1 MTPVKKRLVREKAIF
16 ILLPILL
23 FGLLLRGL
31 NSTFGS
37 PSLYILNDEAI
48 AHLSAFNMIAQ
59 KTPVSLANYTPLGA
73 YIQIPFLVISFFL
86 MKILGLVNS
95 ASDFEFFVLANEG
108 YFLFI
113 PRLISALFG
122 TLTIIVIYRISRLLF
137 EKKQVALI
145 GAFLGAV
152 SFNLVHISHF
162 GRPWSASLFF
172 SSLAIYLALKRSVF
186 GSILFLAVSFGF
198 HQGTILLLPLIVF
211 LLRRTGLKNLV
222 FPGALGL
229 LAILGLGS
237 LTLETGLVRAIENG
251 QSLLRPKTIIVDFFL
266 QKEVAFSSLI
276 FTLKNNLAFYF
287 LKNLLTTDGLILI
300 FSLLAMKELVK
311 KEPFRTLIVYLLV
324 YFISA
329 SLFFY
334 PLLRYLLPLFIIMI
348 PLASYKVY
356 ELATLAGRKLPL
368 KLAVYFSLA
377 VISLI
382 NPTWWNWLYLQKPT
396 FVKSREWIN
405 NNVNLTDWLAFSEK
419 RYYTH
424 VPSRQAIE
432 IIQVNNP
439 GYYQRLYKFLKTERG
454 ENARNMLFLADF
466 EGDSYAEKFENMSG
480 VRQITYIVDY
490 YLDPEES
497 LLRKLPE
504 KFEIAASF
512 SPLRGSER
520 KIISEPLFDASYNF
534 PWGDQRAQLAMFS
547 YSSIGPY
554 VDILKVK

>member
-1 MTPVKKRLVREKAIF
+1 
-16 ILLPILL
+16 
-23 FGLLLRGL
+23 
-31 NSTFGS
+31 
-37 PSLYILNDEAI
+37 
-48 AHLSAFNMIAQ
+48 
-59 KTPVSLANYTPLGA
+59 
-73 YIQIPFLVISFFL
+73 
-86 MKILGLVNS
+86 
-95 ASDFEFFVLANEG
+95 
-108 YFLFI
+108 
-113 PRLISALFG
+113 
-122 TLTIIVIYRISRLLF
+122 
-137 EKKQVALI
+137 
-145 GAFLGAV
+145 
-152 SFNLVHISHF
+152 
-162 GRPWSASLFF
+162 
-172 SSLAIYLALKRSVF
+172 
-186 GSILFLAVSFGF
+186 
-198 HQGTILLLPLIVF
+198 
-211 LLRRTGLKNLV
+211 
-222 FPGALGL
+222 
-229 LAILGLGS
+229 
-237 LTLETGLVRAIENG
+237 
-251 QSLLRPKTIIVDFFL
+251 
-266 QKEVAFSSLI
+266 
-276 FTLKNNLAFYF
+276 
-287 LKNLLTTDGLILI
+287 
-300 FSLLAMKELVK
+300 
-311 KEPFRTLIVYLLV
+311 
-324 YFISA
+324 
-329 SLFFY
+329 
-334 PLLRYLLPLFIIMI
+334 MI

-405 NNVNLTDWLAFSEK
+405 NNVNLTNWLAFSEK

-439 GYYQRLYKFLKTERG
+439 GNYQRLYKFLKTERG

-480 VRQITYIVDY
+480 ARQITYMVDY